1 MTVREERLIKRAKKL
16 HEERFFNGLIDRNDR
31 EKGNKIIANLLEEY
45 EEGVVALDM
54 NEKIDALVDTVIF
67 ANNSVL
73 DLDDGDTMFR
83 EIDGTVVDCMLEYLR
98 GQSDILT
105 AVASI
110 KLKSVRE
117 LAKIGN
123 PIEFLEIGY
132 DYISQRRQDPKQ
144 AKKGREIGEKWQ
156 KDRTQVL
163 AEPVYIK
170 D

>member
-1 MTVREERLIKRAKKL
+1 MTVKEEKLIEKAEKL
-16 HEERFFNGLIDRNDR
+16 HEERFFNGFIDKDDR
-31 EKGNKIIANLLEEY
+31 EKCDKIIANLLEEY
-45 EEGVVALDM
+45 EEGVVAIDM

-73 DLDDGDTMFR
+73 DLNSSNTMFR
-83 EIDGTVVDCMLEYLR
+83 EIDGTVVDCMLAYLR
-98 GQSDILT
+98 GEEDILT
-105 AVASI
+105 AVASV
-110 KLKSVRE
+110 KLKAVKE

-132 DYISQRRQDPKQ
+132 NYISQRRQDPEQ
-144 AKKGREIGEKWQ
+144 AKNGRKVGEKWL
-156 KDRTQVL
+156 KDKTQVL